1 MNKIYGFATV
11 SLFIALILITVVY
24 SYTQV
29 DLNLT
34 LSTSSFY
41 LQLQKPLTQLGYFN
55 RPLSGSIF
63 LGLFIGLF
71 IVYGMWLWGI
81 VSQRLHPRLIKIG
94 IITSFLLV
102 LGYAAFSYDLF
113 NYLFDARITTYYGLD
128 PHYFKALDFP
138 FDPLTRFMRWTHRY
152 YPYGPGWLL
161 ISLIPSWL
169 GMGKF
174 ILTMFLFKGMFAL
187 FHAVN
192 LWLLHRL
199 LIHIKVKLP
208 LFWLAVYAFNPLV
221 LIESLVS
228 PHNEVVMLCFTLF
241 AFWLLI
247 KNKVYGGV
255 LAFAVSLSIKYISAV
270 LTPLL
275 IWRQKIDSR
284 FFTVAW
290 YLWIIALIPVILMR
304 EVYSWYFIPII
315 AIAALGGSFIP
326 FMVSLALSGITLI
339 RYYPFLLL
347 GEYSAQSYELQLIA
361 MVVSGVLL
369 VPASLWLWQ
378 KKSAG

>member
-63 LGLFIGLF
+63 LGLFAGLF

-113 NYLFDARITTYYGLD
+113 NYLFDARIATTYGLD

-138 FDPLTRFMRWTHRY
+138 LDPWTRFMRWTHRY

-161 ISLIPSWL
+161 VSLIPSFL

-174 ILTMFLFKGMFAL
+174 VLTLFLFKGMMAVFHLLNLLLVESLAGGKHSKKGTLGLAFFAL
-187 FHAVN
+187 H
-192 LWLLHRL
+192 
-199 LIHIKVKLP
+199 
-208 LFWLAVYAFNPLV
+208 PLV
-221 LIESLVS
+221 LIESLVT
-228 PHNEVVMLCFTLF
+228 PHN
-241 AFWLLI
+241 
-247 KNKVYGGV
+247 
-255 LAFAVSLSIKYISAV
+255 
-270 LTPLL
+270 
-275 IWRQKIDSR
+275 
-284 FFTVAW
+284 
-290 YLWIIALIPVILMR
+290 
-304 EVYSWYFIPII
+304 
-315 AIAALGGSFIP
+315 
-326 FMVSLALSGITLI
+326 
-339 RYYPFLLL
+339 
-347 GEYSAQSYELQLIA
+347 
-361 MVVSGVLL
+361 
-369 VPASLWLWQ
+369 
-378 KKSAG
+378 

>member
-1 MNKIYGFATV
+1 MNKVYGFFTV
-11 SLFIALILITVVY
+11 GLFTALVLAIIVY
-24 SYTQV
+24 SSTQV

-34 LSTSSFY
+34 LSTNSFY
-41 LQLQKPLTQLGYFN
+41 LAVQKPLTQLGYFN
-55 RPLSGSIF
+55 RQLSGTIF
-63 LGLFIGLF
+63 LVLFAGLFIMYGL
-71 IVYGMWLWGI
+71 WLWGI
-81 VSQRLHPRLIKIG
+81 IKGRINPRLIKIG
-94 IITSFLLV
+94 IAVSFLLV

-113 NYLFDARITTYYGLD
+113 NYLFDARIVTHYGLD

-138 FDPLTRFMRWTHRY
+138 LDPWTRFMRWTHRY
-152 YPYGPGWLL
+152 YPYGPVWLL
-161 ISLIPSWL
+161 VSLIPSWL
-169 GMGKF
+169 GLGKF
-174 ILTMFLFKGMFAL
+174 VLTLFLFKGMFAL
-187 FHAVN
+187 FHGVN
-192 LWLLHRL
+192 LWLLNRL
-199 LIHIKVKLP
+199 LLYTQVKERF
-208 LFWLAVYAFNPLV
+208 FWLTAYAFNPLV
-221 LIESLVS
+221 LVESLLS
-228 PHNEVVMLCFTLF
+228 PHNEVMMLSFTLLV
-241 AFWLLI
+241 FWLLI
-247 KNKVYGGV
+247 EKKAYVGV
-255 LAFAVSLSIKYISAV
+255 LAFAVSVSIKYISAV
-270 LTPLL
+270 LLPLL
-275 IWRQKIDSR
+275 IWRRKIDSR